1 MTIIEEHYI
10 KMTERAPFRYNS
22 NGHGAGSVVFSGK
35 LIPVQLIMKGM
46 EFYIDANI
54 LNYF

>member
-1 MTIIEEHYI
+1 
-10 KMTERAPFRYNS
+10 MTERAPFRYNS